1 MFENLTSANTVLRLS
16 KATMIALSKLKS
28 LERLS
33 ALKQSG
39 LLDRAGREQFG
50 VLTDHVRTML
60 GVPVAIVSIVDDDR
74 QVFAGHCGL
83 PEPWASQG
91 ETPMT
96 HSFCQHVVE
105 ANDMLIVHDA
115 NAHELVKDNHA
126 IGDLGVVAYL
136 GVPVTLPSGEV
147 AGALAAIDTEP
158 HDWSKRDI
166 DCLKSLARV
175 VEREIA
181 VVASE
186 FRYRSFFEEMQE
198 GYYIASAVRDTNG
211 ALIDVVFEEVN
222 PAFKRITGF
231 SEKEVIG
238 VSLSSLVPEALDHM
252 LPAYEHVLRTG
263 ELLEHSNT
271 VSTMGAAGSRTGS
284 VASIKI
290 VSLRL

>member
-1 MFENLTSANTVLRLS
+1 MANSLS
-16 KATMIALSKLKS
+16 SLFNDGMIATSKLKS
-28 LERLS
+28 LQRLS

-39 LLDRAGREQFG
+39 LLDRAVREQFG

-60 GVPVAIVSIVDDDR
+60 GVPVAIISIVDEDR

-83 PEPWASQG
+83 PEPWASEG

-105 ANDMLIVHDA
+105 ANDVLIVHDA
-115 NAHELVKDNHA
+115 NAHELVRENHA

-158 HDWSKRDI
+158 HDWSDWEI
-166 DCLKSLARV
+166 DCLHSLARV

-186 FRYRSFFEEMQE
+186 FRYRSFFEGMQE
-198 GYYIASAVRDTNG
+198 GYYVASAVRNANG
-211 ALIDVVFEEVN
+211 ALVDVVFEEVN
-222 PAFKRITGF
+222 PAFQRM
-231 SEKEVIG
+231 SIG
-238 VSLSSLVPEALDHM
+238 MEC
-252 LPAYEHVLRTG
+252 
-263 ELLEHSNT
+263 
-271 VSTMGAAGSRTGS
+271 
-284 VASIKI
+284 
-290 VSLRL
+290 